1 MGLNMGE
8 RKAVTNQLA
17 ARYRKASKKKKGEM
31 LDQFVALTGY
41 NRKYAIW
48 ILNNWGKK
56 RYYKIEGQLVQAV
69 VGRPKKPKRRR
80 RPRTYDRSVF
90 TALRKVWYIFDCPCG
105 KRLVPVLRT
114 MLPILYKFEEMD
126 FDEGIHRKLQRI
138 SAATADRFL
147 RREKRK
153 LRIKGYSHTKAG
165 NSLMHQIP
173 IRTFDEWDV
182 KEPGSVQVD
191 LVGHDGGNWR
201 GEFAFSLDLT
211 DVATGWTEPR
221 ALRNKARK
229 WTLEALEDAQRRA
242 PFDLLAIG
250 TDNDNV
256 FFCDHLIR
264 YCSDNNIRF
273 TRTRPY
279 RKNDNCFVEEK
290 NNSVI
295 RRHAGYLRY
304 DTEQQ
309 LELLREIYDNVRLFV
324 NFFQPSMKLIKKTR
338 EGSKLRK
345 SYDTAQTPYQ
355 RMIGSESV
363 SEVVKYKLK
372 SEFDRLNP
380 AELHRR
386 IRSLQEKL
394 FKVSKGIAV
403 MAKEAT
409 R

>member
-17 ARYRKASKKKKGEM
+17 ARYRKAKKKEKGKM
-31 LDQFVALTGY
+31 LDEFVALTNY

-48 ILNNWGKK
+48 ILTNWGKK
-56 RYYKIEGQLVQAV
+56 RYYKIDGQLVQAV
-69 VGRPKKPKRRR
+69 VGKPKKPKRRR
-80 RPRTYDRSVF
+80 RPRVYDGTVF

-105 KRLVPVLRT
+105 KRLIPVLRT

-126 FDEGIHRKLQRI
+126 FDEEVHGKLQCI
-138 SAATADRFL
+138 SAATADRLL
-147 RREKRK
+147 RKEKRK
-153 LRIKGYSHTKAG
+153 LRIKGRSHTRGG

-182 KEPGSVQVD
+182 KEPGHVQVD

-201 GEFAFSLDLT
+201 GEFAFSLDVT

-229 WTLEALEDAQRRA
+229 WTLEALEDAERHA

-256 FFCDHLIR
+256 FFCNHLIQ

-304 DTEQQ
+304 DSEQQ
-309 LELLREIYDNVRLFV
+309 LELLGEIYDNVRLFV

-338 EGSKLRK
+338 EGSKVSKR
-345 SYDTAQTPYQ
+345 YDTAQTPYQ
-355 RMIGSESV
+355 RMMGSESV
-363 SEVVKYKLK
+363 SEVVKYRLK